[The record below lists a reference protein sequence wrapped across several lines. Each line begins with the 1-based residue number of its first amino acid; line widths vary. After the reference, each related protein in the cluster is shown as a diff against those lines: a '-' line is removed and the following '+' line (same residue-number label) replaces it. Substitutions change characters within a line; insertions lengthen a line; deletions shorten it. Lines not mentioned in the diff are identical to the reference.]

1 MTSKDKQGPQQ
12 YVEMVVQHT
21 QQFMEETLRENERL
35 RALTVHLEGE
45 RARSAE
51 HVVELK
57 ELIAKMQLQQV
68 RQQHQMSQ
76 AETDNQRFSAE
87 FSEIEQQNSNLA
99 NLFVASYRLC
109 SSLDRREVLQVVQEV
124 IINLIGSEELAIFE
138 LDQRA
143 QRLRLLASFGID
155 EHGYS
160 ELPLNDSPIARSVV
174 SGEMFVHEPSPDHE
188 SWPPST
194 LTAVIPL
201 KVEGRVIGA
210 IAIFRL
216 LPQKQALA
224 AVDRELFALLG
235 SHAAMAL
242 YCSGLHAQARGGR

>member
-1 MTSKDKQGPQQ
+1 MSNDKGPQQ

-35 RALTVHLEGE
+35 RALAVRLEGE
-45 RARSAE
+45 RARSAD

-57 ELIAKMQLQQV
+57 ELLAKLQLQHV
-68 RQQHQMSQ
+68 RQQQQMSQ
-76 AETDNQRFSAE
+76 AENENLRCSAE

-99 NLFVASYRLC
+99 NLYVATYRLY
-109 SSLDRREVLQVVQEV
+109 SSLDRREVLQVMQEV

-138 LDQRA
+138 LDSRA
-143 QRLRLLASFGID
+143 ERLMLLASFGID
-155 EHGYS
+155 EHGYA
-160 ELPLNDSPIARSVV
+160 ELPLNDSPIARTALT
-174 SGEMFVHEPSPDHE
+174 GDMFVHEPPANDE
-188 SWPPST
+188 SRPPSN

-201 KVEGRVIGA
+201 KVEGRVIGVV
-210 IAIFRL
+210 AIFRL

-242 YCSGLHAQARGGR
+242 YYSGLHARSGGQK